1 MREGWDTNP
10 LGDLLIDASPGFAC
24 GDDLDTGI
32 FQIRMNNLS
41 SAGRLVLDK
50 RRRVPANH
58 KKVASTTLNPGDV
71 LFNATNSPDLVGKSA
86 FFGGC
91 DEPAVYS
98 NHFLRLRTQTDKL
111 DPRYLSMWLQREFGR
126 GYFKS
131 QCKQWV
137 NQATFGKDLLVKL
150 PISLPPLE
158 EQRRIA
164 SILDAADELRTKRQQ
179 AIDQLDTLTQAIFHD
194 MFGDLALNPMGWDA
208 VPVRELADG
217 SDGIR
222 CGPFGTQLAQSEYRD
237 EGVPL
242 WGIPQVNRSF
252 SVDTTEFLTPE
263 KAAKLESYSL
273 LPGDIVMTRKGTVG
287 NCAVYP
293 SDKPLGIMHS
303 DLLRLRLAAHAEPVF
318 VSAQLSHSR
327 AVGEQ
332 IRAMS
337 GGAVMPGI
345 NVTKLKELVVH
356 QPPIEMQRD
365 FSRRSA
371 AIELHLCLVKTN
383 EAALDSMFTSLQQ
396 RAFRGDL

>member
-10 LGDLLIDASPGFAC
+10 LGDLLIEASPGFAC

-131 QCKQWV
+131 KCKQWV

-158 EQRRIA
+158 EQKRIA

-194 MFGDLALNPMGWDA
+194 MFGPPITNPRNYDV
-208 VPVRELADG
+208 VPIIELIDPERPITYGILKPGDDLADG
-217 SDGIR
+217 VPYVRVLDMVDGSINFRGLRRTSEEISTQYRRSILQQGDLLMSIR
-222 CGPFGTQLAQSEYRD
+222 GHVGRLATVSPEVAGANITQDTARLAIAKAEPAYVLECLRSGEVQHWMKVFTKGAAVRGINLTDVKKIPIPLPPKVEQERFARVMSASANKKSILQSSLAQLN
-237 EGVPL
+237 PL
-242 WGIPQVNRSF
+242 F
-252 SVDTTEFLTPE
+252 
-263 KAAKLESYSL
+263 A
-273 LPGDIVMTRKGTVG
+273 
-287 NCAVYP
+287 
-293 SDKPLGIMHS
+293 
-303 DLLRLRLAAHAEPVF
+303 
-318 VSAQLSHSR
+318 
-327 AVGEQ
+327 
-332 IRAMS
+332 
-337 GGAVMPGI
+337 
-345 NVTKLKELVVH
+345 
-356 QPPIEMQRD
+356 
-365 FSRRSA
+365 
-371 AIELHLCLVKTN
+371 
-383 EAALDSMFTSLQQ
+383 SLQQ